1 MKSCDLSSLKGE
13 VCAGESQRGHKRH
26 RSFAGRKQMW
36 LYVGFL
42 QEVCQAKYPT
52 EAFPDCDLKRNL
64 SLVSGTNYQ
73 SEGREGDEEDG
84 VVEC

>member
-1 MKSCDLSSLKGE
+1 
-13 VCAGESQRGHKRH
+13 
-26 RSFAGRKQMW
+26 MW

-84 VVEC
+84 VVECQKEFSVVDVKVQILAIQ

>member
-1 MKSCDLSSLKGE
+1 
-13 VCAGESQRGHKRH
+13 
-26 RSFAGRKQMW
+26 MW

-42 QEVCQAKYPT
+42 PEVCQAKYPT

-64 SLVSGTNYQ
+64 SLVSGTNYK